1 MSEKNSLKTV
11 IEMIVLAVIIAVA
24 VYLFMNSQ
32 GQSDLGAAAANAR
45 VPLGEAFGNLLAKYF

>member
-24 VYLFMNSQ
+24 VYLFMNGR

-45 VPLGEAFGNLLAKYF
+45 VPLGEAFGNLLTKYF

>member
-32 GQSDLGAAAANAR
+32 GQSDLGAAVANAR